1 MYLTEHWKWKMD
13 SYEKTA
19 IKLMNRILHKMDKL
33 MLMVTLCFCVLAMA
47 GCTVG
52 PNYHPQEANVPLAWT
67 DTTAL
72 IKGTSAYADLV
83 HWWTGFND
91 PNLSSLVERAIN
103 SNLDLLQVQVR
114 IQQARAAR
122 GIAAGGSWPSASAT
136 GSYERD
142 GFPDSGGSDT
152 ATRNLFQTGLDAV
165 WEIDIFGGVRRSVE
179 AADADVQFAVENHRD
194 VLVTLVSE
202 VALNYIEL
210 RGFQQEIVIAR
221 NNLAAQQQTAELTRK
236 RFQGGLVGALDV
248 ANADAQVATTASQIP
263 QMEAA
268 VQQAIYNLS
277 VLLGLEPTALL
288 KELSPTNSIPATPPE
303 VPIGIP
309 SELLRRRPDIR
320 RAEAKIHGA
329 TARIGV
335 ATADLYPKF
344 NLTGSVNFQNDQL
357 HGLIN
362 WKDRF
367 WTVGPAVDWQIF
379 SAGRVSSN
387 IELQKALQQES
398 VLAYQKTVLT
408 ALQDVE
414 NALVAYAK
422 EHERRK
428 SLVDAVAANRKAVE
442 LATQLYMHGQTNF
455 LNVLDAQR
463 SLFVSE
469 DSLVQS
475 TRNLSTDLVALYKAL
490 GGGWGL
496 TNPQNKSAYGG

>member
-1 MYLTEHWKWKMD
+1 MD
-13 SYEKTA
+13 NYEKVT
-19 IKLMNRILHKMDKL
+19 IKDKPILT
-33 MLMVTLCFCVLAMA
+33 VTLFFCVLAIA

-52 PNYHPQEANVPLAWT
+52 PDYRPQEAKMPSAWT
-67 DTTAL
+67 DTAP
-72 IKGTSAYADLV
+72 IKTTSAYADLV
-83 HWWTGFND
+83 NWWTEFND
-91 PNLSSLVERAIN
+91 PNLTSLVERAIN
-103 SNLDLLQVQVR
+103 TNLDLLQAQAR
-114 IQQARAAR
+114 IRQARAAR
-122 GIAAGGSWPSASAT
+122 GISAGGLWPSARAT
-136 GSYERD
+136 GSYER
-142 GFPDSGGSDT
+142 GRFSDSGGSN
-152 ATRNLFQTGLDAV
+152 ATTKNLFQTGLDAV
-165 WEIDIFGGVRRSVE
+165 WEMDVFGGVRRSIE
-179 AADADVQFAVENHRD
+179 AADADIQFAVEDHRD

-202 VALNYIEL
+202 AALNYIEL

-248 ANADAQVATTASQIP
+248 SNADAQVATTASQIP
-263 QMEAA
+263 QLEAA
-268 VQQAIYNLS
+268 AQQAIYNLS

-288 KELSPTNSIPATPPE
+288 KELSPTNSIPLSPPQ
-303 VPIGIP
+303 VPVGIP
-309 SELLRRRPDIR
+309 SQLLRRRPDIR
-320 RAEAKIHGA
+320 RAEAAIHGA

-344 NLTGSVNFQNDQL
+344 RLTSSVNFQNDQL
-357 HGLIN
+357 HELIN

-379 SAGRVSSN
+379 SAGRVRSN

-398 VLAYQKTVLT
+398 MLAYQKTVLT

-428 SLVDAVAANRKAVE
+428 NLVDAVAANRKAVD
-442 LATQLYMHGQTNF
+442 LATQLYTQGQTDF

-475 TRNLSTDLVALYKAL
+475 TRNLSTDLVVLYKAL
-490 GGGWGL
+490 GGGWDQM
-496 TNPQNKSAYGG
+496 N

>member
-1 MYLTEHWKWKMD
+1 
-13 SYEKTA
+13 
-19 IKLMNRILHKMDKL
+19 
-33 MLMVTLCFCVLAMA
+33 MLKVTLLFCVLAIA

-52 PNYHPQEANVPLAWT
+52 PDYHPQEAKMPLGWAS
-67 DTTAL
+67 TTP
-72 IKGTSAYADLV
+72 IKTTPAYADIV
-83 HWWTGFND
+83 DWWTKFND
-91 PNLSSLVERAIN
+91 PNLTSLVERATN
-103 SNLDLLQVQVR
+103 TNLDLLQAQAR
-114 IQQARAAR
+114 IRQARAAR
-122 GIAAGGSWPSASAT
+122 GIAVGGLWPTADVS
-136 GSYERD
+136 GSYER
-142 GFPDSGGSDT
+142 GRFPDSGGSNA

-179 AADADVQFAVENHRD
+179 AADADVKVAVEDHRD

-210 RGFQQEIVIAR
+210 RGFQQEIVIAQ

-236 RFQGGLVGALDV
+236 RFQGGLVGSLDV

-263 QMEAA
+263 QLETAA
-268 VQQAIYNLS
+268 QQAIYNLS
-277 VLLGLEPTALL
+277 VLLGLKPTALL
-288 KELSPTNSIPATPPE
+288 KELSPTNSIPATPPD

-329 TARIGV
+329 TSRIGV

-398 VLAYQKTVLT
+398 VLAYQKTVFT

-428 SLVDAVAANRKAVE
+428 LLVDAVAANRKVVE
-442 LATQLYMHGQTNF
+442 LATQLYMHGQTDF

-490 GGGWGL
+490 GGGWEKGM
-496 TNPQNKSAYGG
+496 